1 MITSQTVTAL
11 LDQQFPDYVQEYYP
25 MFVIFVTKYYE
36 WLEQGGNPQNIIQNI
51 RYNNDID
58 SVASSLLTRF
68 MTMYAPDLP
77 LQASAD
83 RSIVLKYIRQFYQKK
98 GSEESFKFFFRAFF
112 NDEVTV
118 FYPRT
123 ILFRPS
129 DNNWYNERR
138 LTITRLNGNPNSSVH
153 TVVVGSSSGA
163 RAVVNVVR
171 RIEGTNRWELVLQP
185 SSVIGTFTSGET
197 IATVATNWQDRTT
210 SLVTMSLTQPLQSS
224 AGVFLNTRSMLSSD
238 QVIQDSYYFQ
248 QFSYVIRTRIG
259 RDRWAQSVL
268 KELHPAGLI
277 LFSDLLLDSTIAAN
291 GTSSFLRTVNVE
303 TTVRIPTR
311 QEFYIAPGYTFDR
324 LADFRTGT
332 STTTSAGAIAYDATY
347 LYPGEKVTF
356 ALQKEGDDAIY
367 GEARQTVI
375 PTGPSWDK
383 IRPGVGNREQIVT
396 QGLGINFNAVRDRYR
411 NTSAMTLTTATG
423 TIFSFTTSITNVT
436 GVLTLITWIK
446 DPSGNANNEL
456 ANVLLINATST
467 AFASST
473 ANLIASG
480 PINISDEVQRNFRS
494 VSVGSSQLYPKL
506 IFYTSSN
513 MITTVSSITVQVG
526 SSLVTTARY
535 LFRPFN
541 ANRGQS
547 YSRFSILSQGSAEVT
562 GESITISISVSS
574 DSQFATTSSD
584 FLSITTVGK

>member
-1 MITSQTVTAL
+1 MITSQTVSAFVG
-11 LDQQFPDYVQEYYP
+11 QQLPDYVQEYYP

-58 SVASSLLTRF
+58 SVASSLVTRY
-68 MTMYAPDLP
+68 MAMYAPDLP
-77 LQASAD
+77 IQAQAD
-83 RSIVLKYIRQFYQKK
+83 RSIILKYMRQFYEKK

-112 NDEVTV
+112 NDEITV

-123 ILFRPS
+123 VLFKPS
-129 DNNWYNERR
+129 DNNWYTEQK
-138 LTITRLNGNPNSSVH
+138 LTITKLTGSPDSSIH
-153 TVVVGSSSGA
+153 TVVIGSSSGA
-163 RAVVNVVR
+163 RAVINATR

-185 SSVIGTFTSGET
+185 SSVTGTFTSGET
-197 IATVATNWQDRTT
+197 IATVATNWTDRTT
-210 SLVTMSLTQPLQSS
+210 SLVTMSLTRPLQSS
-224 AGVFLNTRSMLSSD
+224 EGVFLNTRSMLSTD

-248 QFSYVIRTRIG
+248 HFSYVIRTRVG
-259 RDRWAQSVL
+259 REKWAQSVL

-277 LFSDLLLDSTIAAN
+277 VFSDLLLDSTIAAN
-291 GTSSFLRTVNVE
+291 NTSSFLRTVNVE

-311 QEFYIAPGYTFDR
+311 QDFYIAQGYTFDR

-332 STTTSAGAIAYDATY
+332 STTTSAGAIVYDAAY
-347 LYPGEKVTF
+347 SYPGEKVTF

-367 GEARQTVI
+367 GTTRQTVI

-396 QGLGINFNAVRDRYR
+396 QGLGINFDAVRDRYR
-411 NTSAMTLTTATG
+411 NTSAMTLTAG
-423 TIFSFTTSITNVT
+423 ASIFSFTTSITDVS
-436 GVLTLITWIK
+436 GVLTLVTWIK
-446 DPSGNANNEL
+446 DPGGNANNEL
-456 ANVLLINATST
+456 ANVLLIDATST

-473 ANLIASG
+473 ANLITTG
-480 PINISDEVQRNFRS
+480 PINISEEVQRNFRA
-494 VSVGSSQLYPKL
+494 VSVGSSQLYAKS

-541 ANRGQS
+541 ANRSQS
-547 YSRFSILSQGSAEVT
+547 YSRFSILSQGSAAVT
-562 GESITISISVSS
+562 GETITISISVSS

>member
-11 LDQQFPDYVQEYYP
+11 IEQQFPDYVLEYYP

-58 SVASSLLTRF
+58 TVASSLLTRF
-68 MTMYAPDLP
+68 MAMYAPDLP

-83 RSIVLKYIRQFYQKK
+83 RSIVLKYIRQFYDKK

-112 NDEVTV
+112 NDEITL

-123 ILFRPS
+123 ILFKPS

-138 LTITRLNGNPNSSVH
+138 LTISRLAGNPDSSVH

-163 RAVVNVVR
+163 RAVVNTTR
-171 RIEGTNRWELVLQP
+171 RVEGTNNWELVLQP
-185 SSVIGTFTSGET
+185 SSVTGTFTSGET
-197 IATVATNWQDRTT
+197 IATIATNWSDRTT
-210 SLVTMSLTQPLQSS
+210 SLVTMTLTQALQTS

-259 RDRWAQSVL
+259 RENWAQAVL

-291 GTSSFLRTVNVE
+291 NTSSFLRTVNVE

-311 QEFYIAPGYTFDR
+311 QDFYIAPGYSFDR

-332 STTTSAGAIAYDATY
+332 SATTLAGAIAYDAAY
-347 LYPGEKVTF
+347 SYPGEKVTF

-367 GEARQTVI
+367 GESRQTII

-396 QGLGINFNAVRDRYR
+396 QGLGIDFNVVNDRYR
-411 NTSAMTLTTATG
+411 NTSAMTLTANTS
-423 TIFSFTTSITNVT
+423 ILSFTTSITDVS
-436 GVLTLITWIK
+436 GVLTMITWIK
-446 DPSGNANNEL
+446 DPGVNASNEL
-456 ANVLLINATST
+456 ANVLLIDVTST

-473 ANLIASG
+473 ANLIATG
-480 PINISDEVQRNFRS
+480 PINISDEVQRNFRA
-494 VSVGSSQLYPKL
+494 VSVGSSQLYAKS

-513 MITTVSSITVQVG
+513 MITTVSSITVQVD

-541 ANRGQS
+541 ANRSQS

-562 GESITISISVSS
+562 GETITISISVSS

>member
-11 LDQQFPDYVQEYYP
+11 IEQQFPDYVLEYYP

-58 SVASSLLTRF
+58 TVASSLLTRF
-68 MTMYAPDLP
+68 MAMYAPDLP

-83 RSIVLKYIRQFYQKK
+83 RSIVLKYIRQFYDKK

-112 NDEVTV
+112 NDEITL

-123 ILFRPS
+123 ILFKPS

-138 LTITRLNGNPNSSVH
+138 LTISRLAGNPDSSVH

-163 RAVVNVVR
+163 RAVVNATR
-171 RIEGTNRWELVLQP
+171 RVEGTNNWELVLQP
-185 SSVIGTFTSGET
+185 SSVTGTFTSGET
-197 IATVATNWQDRTT
+197 IATIATNWSDRTT
-210 SLVTMSLTQPLQSS
+210 SLVTMTLTQALQTS

-259 RDRWAQSVL
+259 RENWAQAVL

-291 GTSSFLRTVNVE
+291 NTSSFLRTVNVE

-311 QEFYIAPGYTFDR
+311 QDFYIAPGYSFDR

-332 STTTSAGAIAYDATY
+332 SATTLAGAIAYDAAY
-347 LYPGEKVTF
+347 SYPGEKVTF

-367 GEARQTVI
+367 GESRQTII

-396 QGLGINFNAVRDRYR
+396 QGLGIDFNVVNDRYR
-411 NTSAMTLTTATG
+411 NTSAMTLTANTS
-423 TIFSFTTSITNVT
+423 ILSFTTSITDVS
-436 GVLTLITWIK
+436 GVLTMITWIK
-446 DPSGNANNEL
+446 DPGVNANNEL
-456 ANVLLINATST
+456 ANVLLIDVTST

-473 ANLIASG
+473 ANLIATG
-480 PINISDEVQRNFRS
+480 PINISDEVQRNFRA
-494 VSVGSSQLYPKL
+494 VSVGSSQLYPKS

-513 MITTVSSITVQVG
+513 MITTVSSITVQID

-541 ANRGQS
+541 ANRSQS

-562 GESITISISVSS
+562 GETITISISVSS

>member
-1 MITSQTVTAL
+1 MITSQTVTAFL
-11 LDQQFPDYVQEYYP
+11 EQQLPDYVQEYYP

-51 RYNNDID
+51 RYTGDVD

-77 LQASAD
+77 IQPQAD
-83 RSIVLKYIRQFYQKK
+83 RTIILKYLRQFYQKK

-123 ILFRPS
+123 ILFKPS
-129 DNNWYNERR
+129 DNNWYTEQK
-138 LTITRLNGNPNSSVH
+138 LTITKLSGSPDSSVH
-153 TVVVGSSSGA
+153 TVVIGSSSGA
-163 RAVVNVVR
+163 RAVVNTTR

-185 SSVIGTFTSGET
+185 SSVTGAFTSGET
-197 IATVATNWQDRTT
+197 IATVATNWTDRTT
-210 SLVTMSLTQPLQSS
+210 SLVTMSLVSPLQSS
-224 AGVFLNTRSMLSSD
+224 AGVFLNTRSMLSAD

-259 RDRWAQSVL
+259 RENWAQSVL
-268 KELHPAGLI
+268 QQLHPAGLI
-277 LFSDLLLDSTIAAN
+277 LFSDLLLDSTIAGN
-291 GTSSFLRTVNVE
+291 NTSSFLRTVNVE

-311 QEFYIAPGYTFDR
+311 QDFYIAPGYTFDR

-332 STTTSAGAIAYDATY
+332 SATTSAGAIAYDANY
-347 LYPGEKVTF
+347 NYPGEKVTF

-367 GEARQTVI
+367 GTARQTII

-396 QGLGINFNAVRDRYR
+396 QGLGIDFTAVRDLYR
-411 NTSAMTLTTATG
+411 NTSAMTLTAG
-423 TIFSFTTSITNVT
+423 TVIAGFTTSISDLT

-446 DPSGNANNEL
+446 DPTGNASNEL
-456 ANVLLINATST
+456 ANVLCIDVTST
-467 AFASST
+467 AYASSI
-473 ANLIASG
+473 ANLIAAG
-480 PINISDEVQRNFRS
+480 PLNISEEIQRNFRA
-494 VSVGSSQLYPKL
+494 VAVGSSQLYPEL

-513 MITTVSSITVQVG
+513 MITTVTSSTVQID
-526 SSLVTTARY
+526 SSVVTTARY

-541 ANRGQS
+541 ANRSQS
-547 YSRFSILSQGSAEVT
+547 YSRFSILSQGSPEVT
-562 GESITISISVSS
+562 GETVTFSIAVSS

-584 FLSITTVGK
+584 FLSIVAIGR

>member
-1 MITSQTVTAL
+1 MITSQTVTAFL
-11 LDQQFPDYVQEYYP
+11 EQQIPDYVQEFYP

-83 RSIVLKYIRQFYQKK
+83 RNIILKYIRQFYQKK

-123 ILFRPS
+123 ILFKPS
-129 DNNWYNERR
+129 DNNWYTEQK
-138 LTITRLNGNPNSSVH
+138 LTITKLNGSPNSSIH
-153 TVVVGSSSGA
+153 TVIVGSSSGA
-163 RAVVNVVR
+163 RAVVNVSR

-185 SSVIGTFTSGET
+185 SSVTGVFTSGET
-197 IATVATNWQDRTT
+197 VATIATDWTTRST
-210 SLVTMSLTQPLQSS
+210 SLVTMALTQPLQSS
-224 AGVFLNTRSMLSSD
+224 AGTFLNTHSMLSSD

-259 RDRWAQSVL
+259 RENWAQSVL

-277 LFSDLLLDSTIAAN
+277 LFSDLLLDSNVAVN
-291 GTSSFLRTVNVE
+291 NTSSFARTVSVE

-311 QEFYIAPGYTFDR
+311 QDFYIAQGYTFDR

-332 STTTSAGAIAYDATY
+332 STTTSAGVIVYDPNY
-347 LYPGEKVTF
+347 SYPGEKVTF

-367 GEARQTVI
+367 GEARQTII

-396 QGLGINFNAVRDRYR
+396 QGLGIDFNVVNDRYR
-411 NTSAMTLTTATG
+411 NTSAMTLTANTS
-423 TIFSFTTSITNVT
+423 ILSFTTSITDVT
-436 GVLTLITWIK
+436 GVLTLVTWIK
-446 DPSGNANNEL
+446 DPGGNASNEL
-456 ANVLLINATST
+456 ANVLLIDVTST

-473 ANLIASG
+473 ANLIATG
-480 PINISDEVQRNFRS
+480 PINISDEVQRNFRA
-494 VSVGSSQLYPKL
+494 VSVGSSQLYAKS

-513 MITTVSSITVQVG
+513 MITTVSSITVQVD

-541 ANRGQS
+541 ANRSQS

-562 GESITISISVSS
+562 GETITISISVSS

>member
-1 MITSQTVTAL
+1 MITSQTVTAFL
-11 LDQQFPDYVQEYYP
+11 EQQIPDYVQEFYP

-83 RSIVLKYIRQFYQKK
+83 RNIILKYIRQFYQKK

-112 NDEVTV
+112 NDEITV

-123 ILFRPS
+123 ILFKPS
-129 DNNWYNERR
+129 DNNWYTEQR
-138 LTITRLNGNPNSSVH
+138 LTITKLNGSPDSSVH
-153 TVVVGSSSGA
+153 TVIVGSSSGA
-163 RAVVNVVR
+163 RAVVNVSR

-185 SSVIGTFTSGET
+185 SSVTGVFTSGET
-197 IATVATNWQDRTT
+197 VATIATNWTTRST
-210 SLVTMSLTQPLQSS
+210 SLVTMALTQPLQSS
-224 AGVFLNTRSMLSSD
+224 AGTFLNTRSMLSSD

-259 RDRWAQSVL
+259 RENWAQSVL

-277 LFSDLLLDSTIAAN
+277 LFSDLLLDSNVAVN
-291 GTSSFLRTVNVE
+291 NTSSFARTVSVE

-311 QEFYIAPGYTFDR
+311 QDFYIAQGYTFDR

-332 STTTSAGAIAYDATY
+332 SATTSAGVIVYDPNY
-347 LYPGEKVTF
+347 FYPGEKVTF

-367 GEARQTVI
+367 GEARQTII

-396 QGLGINFNAVRDRYR
+396 QGLGIDFNVVNDRYR
-411 NTSAMTLTTATG
+411 NTSAMTLSANTA
-423 TIFSFTTSITNVT
+423 IFSFTTSITDVT

-446 DPSGNANNEL
+446 DPGVNANNEL
-456 ANVLLINATST
+456 ANVLYIDVIST

-473 ANLIASG
+473 ANLIATG
-480 PINISDEVQRNFRS
+480 PINISDEVQRNFRA
-494 VSVGSSQLYPKL
+494 VSVGSSQLYAKS

-513 MITTVSSITVQVG
+513 MITTVSSITVQVD

-541 ANRGQS
+541 ANRSQS

-562 GESITISISVSS
+562 GETITISISVSS

>member
-1 MITSQTVTAL
+1 MITSQTITAFL
-11 LDQQFPDYVQEYYP
+11 QEQFPDYVLEYYP

-36 WLEQGGNPQNIIQNI
+36 WLEQGGNPQSIIQNI

-68 MTMYAPDLP
+68 MAMYAPDLP

-83 RSIVLKYIRQFYQKK
+83 RNIILKYIRQFYQKK

-123 ILFRPS
+123 ILFKPS
-129 DNNWYNERR
+129 DNNWYTEQK
-138 LTITRLNGNPNSSVH
+138 LTITKLNGSPDSSVH
-153 TVVVGSSSGA
+153 TVIVGSSSGA
-163 RAVVNVVR
+163 RAVVNVSR
-171 RIEGTNRWELVLQP
+171 RIEGTDRWELVLQP
-185 SSVIGTFTSGET
+185 SSVTGTFTSGET
-197 IATVATNWQDRTT
+197 IATVATNWTDRTT
-210 SLVTMSLTQPLQSS
+210 SLVTMSLTAPLQSS
-224 AGVFLNTRSMLSSD
+224 EGVFLNTRSMLSSD

-259 RDRWAQSVL
+259 REKWAQSVL
-268 KELHPAGLI
+268 KELHPAGLA

-291 GTSSFLRTVNVE
+291 NTSSFVRTVNVE

-311 QEFYIAPGYTFDR
+311 QEFYIAPGYSFDR

-332 STTTSAGAIAYDATY
+332 STTTSAGVIAYDAAY
-347 LYPGEKVTF
+347 SYPGEKVTF

-367 GEARQTVI
+367 GTPRQTII

-383 IRPGVGNREQIVT
+383 IRPNVGNREQIVT
-396 QGLGINFNAVRDRYR
+396 QGLGIDFTVVNDRYR
-411 NTSAMTLTTATG
+411 NTSAMTLTANTA
-423 TIFSFTTSITNVT
+423 IFSFTTSITDVT
-436 GVLTLITWIK
+436 GVLTLITWNK
-446 DPSGNANNEL
+446 DASGNATNEL
-456 ANVLLINATST
+456 ANVLRIDATST
-467 AFASST
+467 SFASST

-480 PINISDEVQRNFRS
+480 PINISDEIQRNFRN
-494 VSVGSSQLYPKL
+494 VAVGSSQLYAKS

-513 MITTVSSITVQVG
+513 MITTVTSTTVQVG
-526 SSLVTTARY
+526 SSLVTTAQY

-547 YSRFSILSQGSAEVT
+547 FSRFSILSQGSAEVT
-562 GESITISISVSS
+562 GETITISVSVSS

>member
-1 MITSQTVTAL
+1 MITSQTVSAFIQ
-11 LDQQFPDYVQEYYP
+11 QQFPDYVQEYYP

-58 SVASSLLTRF
+58 SVASSLVTRF
-68 MTMYAPDLP
+68 MAMYAPDLP
-77 LQASAD
+77 IQAQAD
-83 RSIVLKYIRQFYQKK
+83 RSIILKYMRQFYEKK

-112 NDEVTV
+112 NDEITV

-123 ILFRPS
+123 VLFKPS
-129 DNNWYNERR
+129 DNNWYTEQK
-138 LTITRLNGNPNSSVH
+138 LTITKLNGSPDSSIH
-153 TVVVGSSSGA
+153 TVVIGSSSGA
-163 RAVVNVVR
+163 RAVINATR

-185 SSVIGTFTSGET
+185 SSVTGTFTSGET
-197 IATVATNWQDRTT
+197 IATVATNWTDRTT
-210 SLVTMSLTQPLQSS
+210 SLVTMSLTRPLQSS
-224 AGVFLNTRSMLSSD
+224 EGVFLNTRSMLSTD

-248 QFSYVIRTRIG
+248 HFSYVIRTRVG
-259 RDRWAQSVL
+259 REKWAQAVL

-277 LFSDLLLDSTIAAN
+277 VFSDLLLDSVIAAN
-291 GTSSFLRTVNVE
+291 NTSSFLRTVNVE

-311 QEFYIAPGYTFDR
+311 QDFYIAQGYTFDR

-332 STTTSAGAIAYDATY
+332 SATTSAGAIAYDAAY
-347 LYPGEKVTF
+347 FYPGEKVTF
-356 ALQKEGDDAIY
+356 ALQKEGDAAIY
-367 GEARQTVI
+367 GVARQTTI

-396 QGLGINFNAVRDRYR
+396 QGLGINFNAIIDRYR
-411 NTSAMTLTTATG
+411 NTSAMTLTAG
-423 TIFSFTTSITNVT
+423 ASIFSFTTSITDVS

-446 DPSGNANNEL
+446 DASGNANNEL
-456 ANVLLINATST
+456 ANVLLIDATST
-467 AFASST
+467 SFASSA

-480 PINISDEVQRNFRS
+480 PINISAEVQRNFQA
-494 VSVGSSQLYPKL
+494 VSVGSSQLYAKS

-526 SSLVTTARY
+526 SSLVTTTQY

-541 ANRGQS
+541 ANRSQS
-547 YSRFSILSQGSAEVT
+547 YSRFSILSQGSAQVT
-562 GESITISISVSS
+562 GETVTISISVSS

>member
-1 MITSQTVTAL
+1 MITSQTITTFI
-11 LDQQFPDYVQEYYP
+11 DQQFPDYVLEYYP

-68 MTMYAPDLP
+68 MTMYAPNLP
-77 LQASAD
+77 LQPTAD
-83 RSIVLKYIRQFYQKK
+83 RSIVLKYVRQFYQKK

-112 NDEVTV
+112 NDEVTL

-123 ILFRPS
+123 ILFKPS
-129 DNNWYNERR
+129 DNNWYNEQR
-138 LTITRLNGNPNSSVH
+138 LTIVRTNGNPDSSVH
-153 TVVVGSSSGA
+153 TVIVGSSSGA
-163 RAVVNVVR
+163 RAVVNASR

-185 SSVIGTFTSGET
+185 SSVTGAFTSGET
-197 IATVATNWQDRTT
+197 VATIVTDWSDRST
-210 SLVTMSLTQPLQSS
+210 SLVTMSLTQTLQSS
-224 AGVFLNTRSMLSSD
+224 AGVFLNTRSMLSND

-259 RDRWAQSVL
+259 REKWAQAVL
-268 KELHPAGLI
+268 QELHPAGLV
-277 LFSDLLLDSTIAAN
+277 LFSDLLLDSTIASN
-291 GTSSFLRTVNVE
+291 NTSSFLRTVNVE

-311 QEFYIAPGYTFDR
+311 RDFYIAQGYTFDR

-332 STTTSAGAIAYDATY
+332 SATVSVGNIVYDANY
-347 LYPGEKVTF
+347 AYPGEDITF
-356 ALQKEGDDAIY
+356 ALQKEGDDVIY
-367 GEARQTVI
+367 GEIRQTII
-375 PTGPSWDK
+375 PTGASWDK
-383 IRPGVGNREQIVT
+383 IRPGVGNREQIIT
-396 QGLGINFNAVRDRYR
+396 QGLGINFNRVNDLYR
-411 NTSAMTLTTATG
+411 NDSAMTLTANTA
-423 TIFSFTTSITNVT
+423 IFSFTTSITNVT

-446 DPSGNANNEL
+446 DPSGNATNEL
-456 ANVLLINATST
+456 ANVLNIQTTST
-467 AFASST
+467 SFASST
-473 ANLIASG
+473 ANLITSG
-480 PINISDEVQRNFRS
+480 PINISDEVQRNFKS
-494 VSVGSSQLYPKL
+494 VAVGSSQIYAKS

-526 SSLVTTARY
+526 SSLVTTAQY

-547 YSRFSILSQGSAEVT
+547 FSRFSILSQGSPTVT
-562 GESITISISVSS
+562 GETITISVSVSS

-584 FLSITTVGK
+584 FLSITMVGK